1 MAYTIPIPESALHT
15 LLLQQLPRFVEGP
28 EIGFVSGRV
37 IVEGRL
43 RKLGMA
49 FRFVLEFEPIASA
62 PDDSDNALD
71 WRIRNVRPFLVRWAL
86 RSEVRQRSAR
96 AGERTRLPS
105 TVRLHLDTLLEGLP
119 AWRRLPVAVRSN
131 LRLQHWWMPN
141 DGRGVFLVFARKS
154 TASAPVLPKS
164 ESRLAPRENCPDGA
178 SKTSP
183 MS

>member
-96 AGERTRLPS
+96 AS
-105 TVRLHLDTLLEGLP
+105 VRVSWMRSRSDCSISP
-119 AWRRLPVAVRSN
+119 QARSRRHQA
-131 LRLQHWWMPN
+131 
-141 DGRGVFLVFARKS
+141 AR
-154 TASAPVLPKS
+154 AS
-164 ESRLAPRENCPDGA
+164 PR
-178 SKTSP
+178 
-183 MS
+183 

>member
-15 LLLQQLPRFVEGP
+15 LLLQQLPTFVEGP

-49 FRFVLEFEPIASA
+49 FPFVLEFEPSASA

-86 RSEVRQRSAR
+86 RSELRRRNAR
-96 AGERTRLPS
+96 AGEGTRLPS
-105 TVRLHLDTLLEGLP
+105 TVRLHLDTLLEVLP

-141 DGRGVFLVFARKS
+141 DGRGVFLVFARRNS
-154 TASAPVLPKS
+154 ASAPVLPKP
-164 ESRLAPRENCPDGA
+164 ESRLAPREPPPDGT
-178 SKTSP
+178 SKTSAA
-183 MS
+183 S